1 MASTTPLSRT
11 ALTFYTL
18 VALIAFAANSVFCRL
33 ALSNEQ
39 AVPLIDPS
47 SFTAIRLASGALMLA
62 LLMLLTSV
70 KGRSKQDLAIQNLAT
85 QDIATQNLATNDK
98 LLTKKHGSYLA
109 AGLLFVYAIGF
120 SYAYVLLDTATGALV
135 LFAAVQIS
143 MMMISY
149 LQGQRLNL
157 LEIIGAL
164 VAFAGFGYLVW
175 PSLSLGSETLSITGL
190 VLMAISGCAWGG
202 YTLLGK
208 GTANPLFATGYNF
221 IRTLPLVVL
230 MLAIVWLLSGL
241 VSVTQIQSDP
251 AGLVFQLSTQ
261 GVVLAILS
269 GALASGVGYAL
280 WYQALRGLSA
290 NHAAVLQLSVPVIA
304 AVGGVIFV
312 GEKIS
317 LHLIICA
324 SIILFGIALVI
335 LAKTKSK
342 L

>member
-1 MASTTPLSRT
+1 MASATPLSRS

-18 VALIAFAANSVFCRL
+18 IALIAFAANSVFCRL

-47 SFTAIRLASGALMLA
+47 SFTAIRLVSGALMLA
-62 LLMLLTSV
+62 LLMVLTSTTGRLV
-70 KGRSKQDLAIQNLAT
+70 QERSKEELAPQDLSTAAS
-85 QDIATQNLATNDK
+85 
-98 LLTKKHGSYLA
+98 HGSYLA

-143 MMMISY
+143 MMFISY
-149 LQGQRLNL
+149 LQGHRLNV
-157 LEIIGAL
+157 LEIVGAL

-175 PSLSLGSETLSITGL
+175 PSLSLGSETLSISGL

-202 YTLLGK
+202 YTLMGK

-221 IRTLPLVVL
+221 IRTLPLVLL
-230 MLAIVWLLSGL
+230 MLVSVWLLSML
-241 VSVTQIQSDP
+241 MPVDPMQSES
-251 AGLVFQLSTQ
+251 AGLAFQLSTQ

-312 GEKIS
+312 GEQIS
-317 LHLIICA
+317 VHLIICT

-335 LAKTKSK
+335 FAKTKHK

>member
-1 MASTTPLSRT
+1 MASATPLSRT
-11 ALTFYTL
+11 ALTCYTL
-18 VALIAFAANSVFCRL
+18 IALIAFAANSVFCRL

-62 LLMLLTSV
+62 LLMVLTSTT
-70 KGRSKQDLAIQNLAT
+70 GRSAQKL
-85 QDIATQNLATNDK
+85 ATQNLAATQDM
-98 LLTKKHGSYLA
+98 LTAPSHGSYLA

-143 MMMISY
+143 MMFISY
-149 LQGQRLNL
+149 LQGHRLNL
-157 LEIIGAL
+157 LEIVGAL

-175 PSLSLGSETLSITGL
+175 PSLSLGSETLSISGL

-202 YTLLGK
+202 YTLMGK
-208 GTANPLFATGYNF
+208 GTAKPLFATGYNF
-221 IRTLPLVVL
+221 IRTLPLVLL
-230 MLAIVWLLSGL
+230 MLASVWLLSML
-241 VSVTQIQSDP
+241 MPVEPMQSEP
-251 AGLVFQLSTQ
+251 AGLAFQLSAQ

-312 GEKIS
+312 GEQIS
-317 LHLIICA
+317 VHLIICT

-335 LAKTKSK
+335 FAKNNS
-342 L
+342 

>member
-1 MASTTPLSRT
+1 MVSATPLSRT
-11 ALTFYTL
+11 ALTCYTL
-18 VALIAFAANSVFCRL
+18 IALIAFAANSVFCRL

-62 LLMLLTSV
+62 LLMLLTSA
-70 KGRSKQDLAIQNLAT
+70 KGRTTQKPAKENPTTEGLAT
-85 QDIATQNLATNDK
+85 KHQLPIQA
-98 LLTKKHGSYLA
+98 HGSYLA

-143 MMMISY
+143 MMFISY
-149 LQGQRLNL
+149 LQGHRLNF
-157 LEIIGAL
+157 LEITGAL

-208 GTANPLFATGYNF
+208 GTVKPLFATGYNF
-221 IRTLPLVVL
+221 IRTLPLVLL
-230 MLAIVWLLSGL
+230 MLASVWLLSML
-241 VSVTQIQSDP
+241 MPVEPMQSES
-251 AGLVFQLSTQ
+251 AQLAFQLSTQ
-261 GVVLAILS
+261 GIVLAILS

-304 AVGGVIFV
+304 AIGGVIFV
-312 GEKIS
+312 GEQIS
-317 LHLIICA
+317 VHLIICT

-335 LAKTKSK
+335 FAKTKSNS
-342 L
+342 

>member
-1 MASTTPLSRT
+1 MASATPLSRS

-18 VALIAFAANSVFCRL
+18 IALIAFAANSVFCRL

-39 AVPLIDPS
+39 VVPLIDPS
-47 SFTAIRLASGALMLA
+47 SFTAIRLVSGALMLA
-62 LLMLLTSV
+62 LLMVLTSTTGRLV
-70 KGRSKQDLAIQNLAT
+70 QERSKEDLAPQDLSTAAS
-85 QDIATQNLATNDK
+85 
-98 LLTKKHGSYLA
+98 HGSYLA

-143 MMMISY
+143 MMFISY
-149 LQGQRLNL
+149 LQGHRLNV
-157 LEIIGAL
+157 LEIVGAL

-175 PSLSLGSETLSITGL
+175 PSLSLGSETLSISGL

-202 YTLLGK
+202 YTLMGK
-208 GTANPLFATGYNF
+208 GTAKPLFATGYNF
-221 IRTLPLVVL
+221 IRTLPLVLL
-230 MLAIVWLLSGL
+230 MLASVWLLSML
-241 VSVTQIQSDP
+241 MPVNPMQSKP
-251 AGLVFQLSTQ
+251 AGLAFQLSAQ
-261 GVVLAILS
+261 GVGLAILS

-312 GEKIS
+312 GEQIS
-317 LHLIICA
+317 VHLIICT

-335 LAKTKSK
+335 FAKTKHK

>member
-1 MASTTPLSRT
+1 MASATPLSRS

-18 VALIAFAANSVFCRL
+18 IALIAFAANSVFCRL

-47 SFTAIRLASGALMLA
+47 SFTAIRLVSGALMLA
-62 LLMLLTSV
+62 LLMVLTSTTGRLV
-70 KGRSKQDLAIQNLAT
+70 QERSKEDLAPQDLSTAAS
-85 QDIATQNLATNDK
+85 
-98 LLTKKHGSYLA
+98 HGSFLA

-143 MMMISY
+143 MMFISY
-149 LQGQRLNL
+149 LQGHRLNV
-157 LEIIGAL
+157 LEIVGAL

-175 PSLSLGSETLSITGL
+175 PSLSLGSETLSISGL

-202 YTLLGK
+202 YTLMGK
-208 GTANPLFATGYNF
+208 GAAKPLFATGYNF
-221 IRTLPLVVL
+221 IRTLPLVLL
-230 MLAIVWLLSGL
+230 MLASVWLLSML
-241 VSVTQIQSDP
+241 MPVDPMQSES
-251 AGLVFQLSTQ
+251 AGLAFHLSTQ
-261 GVVLAILS
+261 GIVLAILS

-312 GEKIS
+312 GEQIS
-317 LHLIICA
+317 VHLIICT

-335 LAKTKSK
+335 FAKTKHK

>member
-1 MASTTPLSRT
+1 MASATPLSRS

-18 VALIAFAANSVFCRL
+18 IALIAFAANSVFCRL

-47 SFTAIRLASGALMLA
+47 SFTAIRLTSGALMLA
-62 LLMLLTSV
+62 LLMLLTSA
-70 KGRSKQDLAIQNLAT
+70 KKRSTQDLATENRAT
-85 QDIATQNLATNDK
+85 KHTLPTQA
-98 LLTKKHGSYLA
+98 HGSFLA

-143 MMMISY
+143 MMFISY
-149 LQGQRLNL
+149 LQGHRLNV
-157 LEIIGAL
+157 LEIVGAL

-175 PSLSLGSETLSITGL
+175 PSISLGSETLSISGL

-202 YTLLGK
+202 YTLMGK
-208 GTANPLFATGYNF
+208 GAAKPLFATGYNF
-221 IRTLPLVVL
+221 IRTLPLVLL
-230 MLAIVWLLSGL
+230 MLASVWLLSML
-241 VSVTQIQSDP
+241 MPVDPMQSES
-251 AGLVFQLSTQ
+251 AGLAFHLSTQ
-261 GVVLAILS
+261 GIVLAILS

-312 GEKIS
+312 GEQIS
-317 LHLIICA
+317 VHLIICT

-335 LAKTKSK
+335 FAKTKHK